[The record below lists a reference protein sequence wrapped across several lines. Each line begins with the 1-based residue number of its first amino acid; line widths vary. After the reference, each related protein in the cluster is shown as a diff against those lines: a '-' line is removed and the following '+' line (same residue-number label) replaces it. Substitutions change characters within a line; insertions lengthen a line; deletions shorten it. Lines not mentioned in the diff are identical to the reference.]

1 MVIQA
6 LQHSAEHLLVLAGFE
21 SGSILAFQ
29 VPLECTGSSAGSTGA
44 PTELHPLT
52 TLPMSKYPSECCECC
67 GARRHVCVTAP
78 HSPPLLLLCC
88 PAHTVITMALHAP
101 STQLVVGFADTKV
114 RFVQISVA
122 SQGDDTKV

>member
-1 MVIQA
+1 MAIQA

-29 VPLECTGSSAGSTGA
+29 VPLECSGSSAGSTGA
-44 PTELHPLT
+44 PTELHPLA
-52 TLPMSKYPSECCECC
+52 TLPMSKYPSEYC
-67 GARRHVCVTAP
+67 GARQHVCVPAP

-122 SQGDDTKV
+122 GQGDDTKV